1 MRGAILLLKKQQF
14 LLELFSI
21 CTTSMAMI
29 LSMAMVTMGMAMI
42 LSMTVVTMGMAM
54 ILSMAMVTMG
64 MAMILGMA
72 MVAMVTMPTNVM
84 WITLIF
90 PMRYATFPKIVN
102 T

>member
-72 MVAMVTMPTNVM
+72 MVTMPTNVM

-102 T
+102 A